1 MIGGDPGS
9 SETFNPDQGLSPP
22 PPADTGGLKQKDNPD
37 SLPHFSEVDLR
48 LVEGTGATGNPLY
61 RLNKPLEWYGEDIGT
76 VAAGYYGAD
85 LDARWVRLT
94 VPVNFKTDLASV
106 PRGAG
111 LSPTHYKPAA
121 IIHDYLCQKAR
132 NHLPV
137 VWFSNPHVFTM
148 KEADDCLY
156 DALLDA
162 GCPMLKAWTYWA
174 YVRARHIARG
184 EG

>member
-1 MIGGDPGS
+1 MSEWLPANTGRTEIPQADQWIDTPAPAETGS
-9 SETFNPDQGLSPP
+9 
-22 PPADTGGLKQKDNPD
+22 LKQKDNPE

-48 LVEGTGATGNPLY
+48 LVEGEGFTGNPLY
-61 RLNKPLEWYGEDIGT
+61 RLNKPLEWYGET
-76 VAAGYYGAD
+76 FAGEHEAQAFYG
-85 LDARWVRLT
+85 VVVYLT

-106 PRGAG
+106 PGWTGFNPR
-111 LSPTHYKPAA
+111 HYKPAA
-121 IIHDYLCQKAR
+121 IVHDYLCQKAR

-137 VWFSNPHVFTM
+137 VWYGTPRVMPM

-162 GCPMLKAWTYWA
+162 GCPKLKAWTYWA
-174 YVRARHIARG
+174 YVRARHIAKG

>member
-1 MIGGDPGS
+1 MRKEESGDPGS

-22 PPADTGGLKQKDNPD
+22 APADTGGLKQKDNPD

-61 RLNKPLEWYGEDIGT
+61 RLNKPLDWYGEAFADNWLDQQVIGRI
-76 VAAGYYGAD
+76 V
-85 LDARWVRLT
+85 LLT
-94 VPVNFKTDLASV
+94 VPANFKTDLASV
-106 PRGAG
+106 PGWTGFNPR
-111 LSPTHYKPAA
+111 HYKPAA

-137 VWFSNPHVFTM
+137 VWCGEPKIFTM
-148 KEADDCLY
+148 KEADDTFY

-162 GCPMLKAWTYWA
+162 GCPKLKAWTYWA
-174 YVRARHIARG
+174 YVRARHIAKG